1 MDITKTQ
8 AAGLA
13 RLMCTEDPV
22 WTGTKREKV
31 MRALELLEDIE
42 IDEIAT
48 HQELTSLETAKRA
61 LRQLGKRWGFC
72 P

>member
-13 RLMCTEDPV
+13 RLMHTEDPV

-31 MRALELLEDIE
+31 IRALELLEDIE
-42 IDEIAT
+42 IDEIVT
-48 HQELTSLETAKRA
+48 PQELTSLETAKRA
-61 LRQLGKRWGFC
+61 LRQLGKRWELC